1 MNSVPFRMRYL
12 PGNLAR
18 VEGVARLEHDA
29 LVLEF
34 SAVDALFGI
43 LRSKRREVRIGL
55 ADVESVEFRRGCF
68 SGKLR
73 ILTRRVSA
81 LDGVPWARGPEM
93 RLKCGR
99 RHGLAAEELASSLR
113 LQVAERHLEALR
125 GAAQQGDEA
134 DEAPGEGV
142 RGLVVGRTSDRSSS

>member
-18 VEGVARLEHDA
+18 VEGVARLEYDA

-43 LRSKRREVRIGL
+43 LRSRRREVRIEL
-55 ADVESVEFRRGCF
+55 ADVESVEFRRGWF

-73 ILTRRVSA
+73 IIARRFGA
-81 LDGVPWARGPEM
+81 LDAVPWARVN
-93 RLKCGR
+93 LW
-99 RHGLAAEELASSLR
+99 S
-113 LQVAERHLEALR
+113 V
-125 GAAQQGDEA
+125 
-134 DEAPGEGV
+134 
-142 RGLVVGRTSDRSSS
+142 GLVPTPMI

>member
-1 MNSVPFRMRYL
+1 MRYL

-18 VEGVARLEHDA
+18 VEGVARLEYDA

-43 LRSKRREVRIGL
+43 LRSRRREVRIEL
-55 ADVESVEFRRGCF
+55 ADVESVEFRRGWF

-73 ILTRRVSA
+73 IIARRFGA
-81 LDGVPWARGPEM
+81 LDAVPWARGPEI

-99 RHGLAAEELASSLR
+99 RHRLAAEELASSLR
-113 LQVAERHLEALR
+113 LQVAEAHLEALR

-134 DEAPGEGV
+134 DEAFGGTVAGTEVPPHARAV
-142 RGLVVGRTSDRSSS
+142 KL